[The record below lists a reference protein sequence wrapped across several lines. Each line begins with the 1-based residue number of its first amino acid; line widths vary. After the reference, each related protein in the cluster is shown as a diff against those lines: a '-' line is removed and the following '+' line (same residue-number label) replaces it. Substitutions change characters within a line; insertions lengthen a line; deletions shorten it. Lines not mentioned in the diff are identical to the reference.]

1 MILAVAIVT
10 SLTIDLGPW
19 VREEAENRGRGYLKR
34 PLHIGR
40 ISFRLFTGKF
50 LLEDVVI
57 EGRTSDSVPF
67 LTARRIDLAIPW
79 STLFDRRFVIQ
90 SIDLHGWKA
99 FIEVVDGKSSMPK
112 LTPDRRDPPS
122 QSNWTTTT
130 EWVRA
135 WDGEFEY
142 KDHGTPWGVVARNLE
157 VIVAR
162 PGSEYRG
169 QATFSNGTV
178 SIQDY
183 LPFRVDMKS
192 SFKLD
197 GSRVVLDRIDLITDG
212 AKSIVRGDVN
222 FAHWPEQMFRVES
235 EIDFE
240 RMRQIFFARE

>member
-1 MILAVAIVT
+1 MYSRVRALQAHPAVRTGRRVLRWSLATAAVILAVAIVT

-157 VIVAR
+157 V
-162 PGSEYRG
+162 GDGTGGWLERG
-169 QATFSNGTV
+169 HQ
-178 SIQDY
+178 
-183 LPFRVDMKS
+183 
-192 SFKLD
+192 
-197 GSRVVLDRIDLITDG
+197 
-212 AKSIVRGDVN
+212 
-222 FAHWPEQMFRVES
+222 
-235 EIDFE
+235 
-240 RMRQIFFARE
+240 